1 MDEYEFDANLDRL
14 GYQLDCT
21 RLSAS
26 RARAQYLA
34 LGGAPNSSAH
44 QIATAHDLWQI
55 FEQRCYSLQ
64 HTLAELRMSHA
75 A

>member
-21 RLSAS
+21 RLSTL
-26 RARAQYLA
+26 RARSEYLA
-34 LGGAPNSSAH
+34 LGSAPHISAGQMASAH
-44 QIATAHDLWQI
+44 ALWKLL
-55 FEQRCYSLQ
+55 EQRCHSLQ
-64 HTLAELRMSHA
+64 CTLAELRTGHA